1 MPCGGFRFRAI
12 VIEKKPTAIIVDDET
27 GEPIEGAVV
36 LAQRIKHSIT
46 KRAWWEGG
54 TTYTARAEE
63 VFSDEQGR
71 IVIPWYWS
79 RNPFAGKRNLLV
91 YKPGYALWDS
101 DTTIFKKPRD
111 QSEFTRSKRVI
122 RMLKF
127 EGPLFKKL
135 GEKFIKDF
143 NRKRPVVGP
152 SASCIGYV
160 RKSFDELFYNSAF
173 HNEYKQLQQN
183 IFEISDFLVNV
194 LQVTEFGSVFE
205 EKVTYHDSCAALR
218 EYGLK
223 EEPRILLRKVKGLE
237 LIEMEDTDVCCGFGG
252 TFSIKF
258 EPISAAMAEQ
268 KVLNA
273 LETGASYIVSSD
285 SSCLL
290 HQKGYIEK
298 HQLPIKTAHLVDVL
312 ASGL

>member
-1 MPCGGFRFRAI
+1 MFIPCFI
-12 VIEKKPTAIIVDDET
+12 DQLYPET
-27 GEPIEGAVV
+27 GFNMIKV
-36 LAQRIKHSIT
+36 LKKAGVEVHYNEAQTCCGQFAFNSGH
-46 KRAWWEGG
+46 WEE
-54 TTYTARAEE
+54 A
-63 VFSDEQGR
+63 
-71 IVIPWYWS
+71 
-79 RNPFAGKRNLLV
+79 
-91 YKPGYALWDS
+91 
-101 DTTIFKKPRD
+101 
-111 QSEFTRSKRVI
+111 
-122 RMLKF
+122 
-127 EGPLFKKL
+127 KKL

-143 NRKRPVVGP
+143 NRNRPVVGP

-160 RKSFDELFYNSAF
+160 RNSFDELFYNSAF

-194 LQVTEFGSVFE
+194 LQKTEFGSVFE
-205 EKVTYHDSCAALR
+205 QKVTYHDSCAAIR

-223 EEPRILLRKVKGLE
+223 EEPRILLKNVKGLE

-252 TFSIKF
+252 TFSVKF

-298 HQLPIKTAHLVDVL
+298 
-312 ASGL
+312 SGTVE